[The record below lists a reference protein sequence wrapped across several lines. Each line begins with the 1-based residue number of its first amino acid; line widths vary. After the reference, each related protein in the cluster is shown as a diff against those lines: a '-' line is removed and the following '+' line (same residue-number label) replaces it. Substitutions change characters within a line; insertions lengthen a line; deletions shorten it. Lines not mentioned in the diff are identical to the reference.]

1 MMRMQWGKKKMETQN
16 VALQEVL
23 QNQTNMRMLFS
34 RFQFV
39 TTDPSKSI
47 VGFIIQCQNTYLS
60 IADKDIIEGKF
71 AMRVIFRYVLICWI
85 YLQLAFAASN
95 IMGGVGK

>member
-1 MMRMQWGKKKMETQN
+1 MWCGRKW
-16 VALQEVL
+16 LQK
-23 QNQTNMRMLFS
+23 QTNMRILFS

-39 TTDPSKSI
+39 TTDPSKS
-47 VGFIIQCQNTYLS
+47 VSFIIQCQNIYLS
-60 IADKDIIEGKF
+60 IADKDRIEGKL

-85 YLQLAFAASN
+85 YLQLAFAASH